1 MAVLELGP
9 EDALAYEHVPP
20 SGPTGLTFVFV
31 NAITGDLGQW
41 RAVGEP
47 LRAAGHGTLA
57 WNFRGQAGS
66 RYTPGARLDTEA
78 IVGDLRRL
86 LEALRPVRPV
96 LVGLSIGGLYAARAI
111 LAGAEARA
119 LVLLNTLRKPGVR
132 LDWINAAVVRVM
144 EVAGPL
150 LMRDLMSPLLFG
162 PTWLSA
168 HRAECLLPG
177 TRYQPLDPGS
187 GQMELLRRMGE
198 ADWNVPWERLDLPT
212 LVVSGLCDRV
222 FFDAGDVAEL
232 AGRLPHGRRV
242 DFAGAGHML
251 PVEVPERLA
260 EALLAFA
267 HELAG
272 AGAGSRQPAAREPAE
287 RGASR

>member
-20 SGPTGLTFVFV
+20 SRPAGFTFVFV

-66 RYTPGARLDTEA
+66 RYAPGTRLDARA
-78 IVGDLRRL
+78 IVADLGRL
-86 LEALRPVRPV
+86 LEVLRPHRPI

-111 LAGAEARA
+111 LDGAEAHA

-132 LDWINAAVVRVM
+132 LDWINAAVVRAM

-162 PTWLSA
+162 PSWLAA
-168 HRAECLLPG
+168 HRAECLLPD
-177 TRYQPLDPGS
+177 TRYLPLDPGS

-198 ADWNVPWERLDLPT
+198 ADWNLPWERLELPT

-222 FFDAGDVAEL
+222 FFDAADVAEL
-232 AGRLPHGRRV
+232 AARLPRARRV
-242 DFAGAGHML
+242 DLPDAGHIL

-260 EALLAFA
+260 EALLDF
-267 HELAG
+267 
-272 AGAGSRQPAAREPAE
+272 ARELGVPELGE
-287 RGASR
+287 RGAGR

>member
-1 MAVLELGP
+1 MAFLALGP
-9 EDALAYEHVPP
+9 EDGLAYEHAPPGGP
-20 SGPTGLTFVFV
+20 SGFTFVFV
-31 NAITGDLGQW
+31 NAITGDIAQW
-41 RAVGEP
+41 RGVGEA

-66 RYTPGARLDTEA
+66 RFAVGTRLDA
-78 IVGDLRRL
+78 PLIVADLRCL

-111 LAGAEARA
+111 LEGVPAHA

-162 PTWLSA
+162 PSWLAA
-168 HRAECLLPG
+168 HRAECLLPD
-177 TRYQPLDPGS
+177 TRYVPLDPAS

-198 ADWNVPWERLDLPT
+198 ADWDVPWERLELPT

-222 FFDAGDVAEL
+222 FFDAADVAEL
-232 AGRLPHGRRV
+232 TARLPRARRV
-242 DFAGAGHML
+242 DLADAGHML
-251 PVEVPERLA
+251 PLEVPERLA
-260 EALLAFA
+260 DALLAFA
-267 HELAG
+267 RDL
-272 AGAGSRQPAAREPAE
+272 AARETD
-287 RGASR
+287 R